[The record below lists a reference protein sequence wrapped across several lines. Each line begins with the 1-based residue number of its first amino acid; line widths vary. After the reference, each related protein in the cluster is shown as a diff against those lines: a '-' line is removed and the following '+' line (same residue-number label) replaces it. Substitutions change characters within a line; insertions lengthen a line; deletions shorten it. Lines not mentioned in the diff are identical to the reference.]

1 MSAMMKSRSR
11 RRRECRKWSLGKE
24 RREGVHAVHGGIF
37 SGIVCGVTGGIVGGI
52 VGGVTGDIVGGVT
65 GDIACGIV
73 GGVTGGIVGS
83 IAGDVERREE
93 AEGESREED
102 SREQLIVGDGVEIA
116 ADVDGK
122 MEGVSGR

>member
-1 MSAMMKSRSR
+1 MKSRSR
-11 RRRECRKWSLGKE
+11 RRWECRKWSLGKE

-37 SGIVCGVTGGIVGGI
+37 SSIVCGVTGGIVGGI

-73 GGVTGGIVGS
+73 GSIVGS

-102 SREQLIVGDGVEIA
+102 SREQLIVGDGVKIA

>member
-1 MSAMMKSRSR
+1 MMKSRSR

-24 RREGVHAVHGGIF
+24 RREGVHAVHGGIL
-37 SGIVCGVTGGIVGGI
+37 SSIVGGVTGGIV
-52 VGGVTGDIVGGVT
+52 
-65 GDIACGIV
+65 
-73 GGVTGGIVGS
+73 GGIVGS

-93 AEGESREED
+93 AEGEPREED
-102 SREQLIVGDGVEIA
+102 SREQLIVGDGVKIA

>member
-24 RREGVHAVHGGIF
+24 RREGVHAVHGGI
-37 SGIVCGVTGGIVGGI
+37 VGGI

-73 GGVTGGIVGS
+73 GSIVGNIVGGILS
-83 IAGDVERREE
+83 SVERREE

-102 SREQLIVGDGVEIA
+102 SREQLIVGDGVKIA

>member
-24 RREGVHAVHGGIF
+24 RREGVHAVHGGI
-37 SGIVCGVTGGIVGGI
+37 VC
-52 VGGVTGDIVGGVT
+52 GVTGDIVGGVT
-65 GDIACGIV
+65 GDIA
-73 GGVTGGIVGS
+73 GGIVGS
-83 IAGDVERREE
+83 IVGNIVGGILSSVERREE

-102 SREQLIVGDGVEIA
+102 SREQLIVGDGVKIA

>member
-1 MSAMMKSRSR
+1 MKSRSR

-24 RREGVHAVHGGIF
+24 RREGVHAVHGGIL
-37 SGIVCGVTGGIVGGI
+37 SSIVGGVTGGIVGGI
-52 VGGVTGDIVGGVT
+52 VGGVTG
-65 GDIACGIV
+65 GISSS
-73 GGVTGGIVGS
+73 IVGS

>member
-1 MSAMMKSRSR
+1 MKSRSR

-24 RREGVHAVHGGIF
+24 RREGVHAVHGGIL
-37 SGIVCGVTGGIVGGI
+37 SS
-52 VGGVTGDIVGGVT
+52 IVGGVT
-65 GDIACGIV
+65 GDIA
-73 GGVTGGIVGS
+73 GGIVGS

-93 AEGESREED
+93 AEGEPREED
-102 SREQLIVGDGVEIA
+102 SREQLIVGDGVKIA